1 VDSGRRQ
8 ELPAHLRAFLY
19 SCIDSLE
26 QLEVLSLLQSAEGPW
41 AARAVAREV
50 GITDARARA
59 YLEALTARGL
69 AHVTVRD
76 EVQYG
81 FRPASEALAR
91 YCDELTIQLERS
103 RADVLRFVAALPP
116 PSVRSFAHAFKLRET
131 E

>member
-1 VDSGRRQ
+1 M
-8 ELPAHLRAFLY
+8 
-19 SCIDSLE
+19 E
-26 QLEVLSLLQSAEGPW
+26 QLDVLTLLQKAEGPW

-76 EVQYG
+76 EVTYA

-91 YCDELTIQLERS
+91 YCEELARQLDRS

-116 PSVRSFAHAFKLRET
+116 PAVRSFANAFKLRDT